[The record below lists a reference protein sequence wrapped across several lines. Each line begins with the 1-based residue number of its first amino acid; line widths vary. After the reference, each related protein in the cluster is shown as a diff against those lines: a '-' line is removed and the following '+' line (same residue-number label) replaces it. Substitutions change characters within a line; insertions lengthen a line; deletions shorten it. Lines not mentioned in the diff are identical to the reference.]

1 MSLRVAASASL
12 TRILPARS
20 PAIRGGVSA
29 ASRIHVLAIGGSHQ
43 FAHIVPV
50 ACELERRF
58 PGETTVFVPSPR
70 DAEALRAFARSIA
83 QPLPA
88 VVAMTLPAFGEKAI
102 PGSLSKIARLLA
114 WAKVINRAQVLLC
127 AERTSTIL
135 PRLFPDCPPV
145 LHIPHGAGD
154 RAVGFE
160 RRFALFDHVLVA
172 GRKDRDRLVESGVVA
187 DEDCTVTG
195 PIKLSTVIGR
205 CASPAPL
212 FDNDRPTILYN
223 PHFSPKYGSLEHFGR
238 QLAEAVVR
246 DGRYNLVIAPHMRLA
261 QGWKPARRSEWESLA
276 VPGRV
281 IVDLGSERS
290 CDMTYTLGADLYV
303 GDVSSQ
309 VYEFLIRPRPC
320 LFVDA
325 HDADWQESEDYAM
338 WRLGEVVKPECDPIA
353 AIERALAD
361 HATYLPRQKVRMA
374 YAIEG
379 IAWGADGTPRLEGTP
394 PASVA
399 ATIVA
404 RRAGLLDRM
413 PLAAVA

>member
-1 MSLRVAASASL
+1 M
-12 TRILPARS
+12 LPARPS
-20 PAIRGGVSA
+20 TIRKAIAA

-58 PGETTVFVPSPR
+58 PGAATVFVPTDR
-70 DAEALRAFARSIA
+70 DADALRAFARSTA

-88 VVAMTLPAFGEKAI
+88 VVVMTLPAFGEKAV
-102 PGSLSKIARLLA
+102 PGSLSKIARLLT

-172 GRKDRDRLVESGVVA
+172 GKKDRDRLVAGGVVA
-187 DEDCTVTG
+187 EEDCTVAG
-195 PIKLSTVIGR
+195 PIKLATVIDR
-205 CASPAPL
+205 CAAPAPL
-212 FDNDRPTILYN
+212 FDNGRPTILYN
-223 PHFSPKYGSLEHFGR
+223 PHFSAKYGSMEAFGR
-238 QLAEAVVR
+238 QLAEAVTR
-246 DGRYNLVIAPHMRLA
+246 DGRYNLVIAPHMRMA
-261 QGWKPARRSEWESLA
+261 QGWKQARRDEWEALT

-290 CDMTYTLGADLYV
+290 CDMTYTLGADLYI

-325 HDADWQESEDYAM
+325 HAADWQESEDYAM
-338 WRLGEVVKPECDPIA
+338 WRLGEVVEPACDVIA
-353 AIERALAD
+353 AIDRAFAD
-361 HATYLPRQKVRMA
+361 HQTYLPRQKARMA

-379 IAWGADGTPRLEGTP
+379 IAWAADGSPRLEGTP
-394 PASVA
+394 PARVA
-399 ATIVA
+399 AMVVA
-404 RRAGLLDRM
+404 QRAGLLEHK